1 MARKKISVDRRSFL
15 KNATVGAAALV
26 ATPVVTAEA
35 VANPQPATAP
45 RNATA
50 PLPPIPRRAEAPLA
64 TVPAIPDPNASIITV
79 DHPGSDFM
87 VDAFKAVGFE
97 YLCSNPGNSFR
108 SLHESFINYGGN
120 KNPEFITCCHEE
132 SAVGMAHGYFK
143 IEGKPLLVCV
153 HGTVGVQHASMAIYD
168 AFCDRVPIVVVLGNF
183 GDAQTRASFVN
194 WTHSA
199 QDPAALIRDFV
210 KWDDQPVTLQGF
222 AESVVRAYKVAMT
235 PPYMPVALVCD
246 TDLQEFPIPSDPTLR
261 IPPVTLDR
269 PPQGDSGSVQE
280 AAKWLVAAESP
291 VIVADRAARTPA
303 GLALMIEL
311 AETLQ
316 AAVVDRNGR
325 MNFPTRH
332 PLNQTER
339 GNAVVGNADVILG
352 LELTDFYGIV
362 NAYYGDIYPRSRSL
376 TKPGVKLI
384 SINSNDLY
392 LKSNYQDFE
401 RYQAVDLAMA
411 ADAEATLPSLIEA
424 VKKLVTADRKRM
436 YQDRGAQLAAAH
448 QRTLA
453 ENRDLAANGWD
464 ASPISTA
471 RLSAEL
477 WNQIRHE
484 DWSLVSNCQFVSRW
498 PLRLWEFDKHY
509 QYIGGEG
516 GYGVGYGAPAS
527 VGAALANRK
536 HGRLTVSIQND
547 GDLMFAPGVLWTAAH
562 SRIPLLVVMHNNRA
576 YHQEVMEV
584 QRMADVHE
592 RGITRAS
599 IGTTLIDPP
608 IDYGKLAQSMGMH
621 GSGPISDPKDLAPA
635 LREALAV
642 VKSGEPALVNVLT
655 QPR

>member
-1 MARKKISVDRRSFL
+1 MALKNIPVDRRSFL

-26 ATPVVTAEA
+26 AAPAAAADAVT
-35 VANPQPATAP
+35 NPHAAAPP

-50 PLPPIPRRAEAPLA
+50 PLPPLPRRVETGAAAA
-64 TVPAIPDPNASIITV
+64 TSEPNANPITV

-108 SLHESFINYGGN
+108 SLHESFINYGRN

-168 AFCDRVPIVVVLGNF
+168 AFCDRVPMVVVLGNF

-210 KWDDQPVTLQGF
+210 KWDDQPATLQGF
-222 AESVVRAYKVAMT
+222 AESVMRAYKVATT
-235 PPYMPVALVCD
+235 PPYMPVALVCN
-246 TDLQEFPIPSDPTLR
+246 TDLQEFPMPNDPTLR
-261 IPPVTLDR
+261 VPPVTVDR

-280 AAKWLVAAESP
+280 AAKWLVAAENP

-362 NAYYGDIYPRSRSL
+362 HAYYGDVYPRSRSL

-424 VKKLVTADRKRM
+424 VKRLISAERKRT
-436 YQDRGAQLAAAH
+436 YQDRGALLAAAH
-448 QRTLA
+448 QRALA
-453 ENRDLAANGWD
+453 QNRDLAANGWD

-477 WNQIRHE
+477 WHQIRND

-498 PLRLWEFDKHY
+498 PLRLWAFDKHY

-562 SRIPLLVVMHNNRA
+562 HRIPLLIVMHNNRA

-599 IGTTLIDPP
+599 IGTTLVDPP

-635 LREALAV
+635 LREAIAV
-642 VKSGEPALVNVLT
+642 VKNGEPALVNVLT

>member
-1 MARKKISVDRRSFL
+1 MAKSKKTSVNRRNFL
-15 KNATVGAAALV
+15 KSATVGAAALA
-26 ATPVVTAEA
+26 ATPVAAATA
-35 VANPQPATAP
+35 VPTPQPSRA
-45 RNATA
+45 RNAAA
-50 PLPPIPRRAEAPLA
+50 PLPPISRRVEAEAA
-64 TVPAIPDPNASIITV
+64 AAAANPDPNIEPITV

-108 SLHESFINYGGN
+108 SLHESFINYGAN

-168 AFCDRVPIVVVLGNF
+168 AFCDRVPLVVVLGNF

-199 QDPAALIRDFV
+199 QDPAELIRDFV
-210 KWDDQPVTLQGF
+210 KWDDQPATLQDF
-222 AESVVRAYKVAMT
+222 AESVMRAYRVAMT
-235 PPYMPVALVCD
+235 PPYMPVALVCN
-246 TDLQEFPIPSDPTLR
+246 TDLQEFPIPDDPALR
-261 IPPVTLDR
+261 VPALTLDK
-269 PPQGDSGSVQE
+269 PPQGDSSSVQE
-280 AAKWLVAAESP
+280 TAKWLVAAENP

-316 AAVVDRNGR
+316 AAVIDRNGR

-339 GNAVVGNADVILG
+339 GSSVIGDADVILG

-362 NAYYGDIYPRSRSL
+362 NAYYGDVYPRTRSV

-392 LKSNYQDFE
+392 LKSNYQDFQ
-401 RYQAVDLAMA
+401 RYQAEDLAIA

-424 VKKLVTADRKRM
+424 VKKLLTDDRKRM
-436 YQDRGAQLAAAH
+436 YQDRGAKLAAAH

-453 ENRDLAANGWD
+453 ENRSLAANGWD
-464 ASPISTA
+464 ANPISTA

-477 WNQIRHE
+477 WNQIRAE
-484 DWSLVSNCQFVSRW
+484 DWSFVSNCQFVSRW
-498 PLRLWEFDKHY
+498 PLRLWDFKKYHH
-509 QYIGGEG
+509 YIGGEG

-547 GDLMFAPGVLWTAAH
+547 GDLMFGPGVLWTAAH
-562 SRIPLLVVMHNNRA
+562 HRIPLLIVMHNNRA

-592 RGITRAS
+592 RGVTRAG
-599 IGTTLIDPP
+599 IGTTLVNPP

-621 GSGPISDPKDLAPA
+621 GSAPIADPNDLAPA
-635 LREALAV
+635 LREAIAI
-642 VKSGEPALVNVLT
+642 VKSGEPALVNVVT